1 LVDKQED
8 EMSTVVNFNLKKDN
22 DENPFALG
30 KRDYKKLLE
39 EKIIEKKLN
48 LHLDEKGTNG
58 EIRENLQKRRTWMA
72 EAIKPIL
79 AIKDTLVSTELL
91 DVNLLYRRANIAL
104 NDLKSIVI
112 KSIDYDES
120 SLVKSGFKLE
130 IDFCPKSPA
139 LNNQR
144 DCYLVQLLGGKI
156 ERERLQK
163 YYNLDTLMEF
173 IINYCSEYIAEFLD
187 R

>member
-1 LVDKQED
+1 
-8 EMSTVVNFNLKKDN
+8 
-22 DENPFALG
+22 
-30 KRDYKKLLE
+30 
-39 EKIIEKKLN
+39 
-48 LHLDEKGTNG
+48 
-58 EIRENLQKRRTWMA
+58 MA